1 MSKKNLKIGLTFAS
15 LSLMVNLFI
24 IANAFI
30 PGTVSG
36 QMSDFIANIVK
47 FFINGIDKDV
57 DEIKTESIT
66 LKLDDRYL
74 LNGVEGYKDN
84 EIPLGAT
91 KKLIASPNPKNATD
105 ANIYFTC
112 SSDKINVI
120 QVDYGAFIE
129 ANEDIDSFTVTA
141 HLKDSDIHTDY
152 TFYVKEH
159 CAPID
164 FSISLDNKEIK
175 TGLTELVNVTP
186 ISKIESIND
195 PLKYVRYFDSTK
207 LEYTSSNTS
216 IASINNL
223 GVITAKSVGTVE
235 ISVSN
240 GTVTKKETITVKN
253 NAETVIKPNNNWKL
267 TSKTNK
273 AYIGDMNFDGNDYSE
288 VGLHNTPLTVDWNGV
303 TPSDSKLT
311 YSSSNP
317 LIAMVDS
324 SGIVRGY
331 RKKGKVT
338 ITAISALDPSQS
350 SSIDIDVE
358 DVMISSLK
366 YASEKSSFQIE
377 KGVTLLISPNYLPIN
392 ASDKK
397 MMGKAENSSLVEI
410 ESRGSSVAIKGIETG
425 KTKITIYAV
434 NSPSATLEYEIEV
447 TPLKIIN
454 SANEDDFF
462 SIIRKSIGH
471 LMLFFVDG
479 IFTTLGAYFL
489 IKDSKKKY
497 FRYLI
502 YPASLVFG
510 FSIAGLSE
518 FIQLFIPK
526 RGARWIDVGID
537 TLGYASATLLIA
549 LIFLIIFIIK
559 RIKDKKKVKI
569 DNN

>member
-15 LSLMVNLFI
+15 LSLLVNLFI

-30 PGTVSG
+30 PGTISG

-47 FFINGIDKDV
+47 FFINGIEKDV
-57 DEIKTESIT
+57 EEIKTESISLT
-66 LKLDDRYL
+66 LDERYL
-74 LNGVEGYKDN
+74 LNGVEGYKEN

-120 QVDYGAFIE
+120 QADYGAFIE
-129 ANEDIDSFTVTA
+129 ANEDIDSFIVSA
-141 HLKDSDIHTDY
+141 RVKDSDIHADY

-159 CAPID
+159 CAPVD
-164 FSISLDNKEIK
+164 FSISIENSEIK
-175 TGLTELVNVTP
+175 TGLTEIINVTP

-207 LEYTSSNTS
+207 LEYISSNTS
-216 IASINNL
+216 VATINNL
-223 GVITAKSVGTVE
+223 GVITAKSPGTTQ

-240 GTVTKKETITVKN
+240 GIVTKKETITVKN
-253 NAETVIKPNNNWKL
+253 NTETIVKPNNNWKL
-267 TSKTNK
+267 TSKSNK
-273 AYIGDMNFDGNDYSE
+273 AYIGDMNFDGFDYNE
-288 VGLHNTPLTVDWNGV
+288 VGMHNTPLLVDWNGAV
-303 TPSDSKLT
+303 PSDDKLT
-311 YSSSNP
+311 YVSSNP
-317 LIAMVDS
+317 LIAMVDNN
-324 SGIVRGY
+324 GVVRGY
-331 RKKGKVT
+331 RKKGTVT
-338 ITAISALDPSQS
+338 ITATSTLDPSQS
-350 SSIDIDVE
+350 ASINITVE
-358 DVMISSLK
+358 DVLISSLE
-366 YASEKSSFQIE
+366 YANEKKSFQIE
-377 KGVTLLISPNYLPIN
+377 KGVTLLITPKYLPIN

-397 MMGKAENSSLVEI
+397 MMGKAENASLVEI
-410 ESRGSSVAIKGIETG
+410 ESRGSSVAIKGLETG
-425 KTKITIYAV
+425 KTKVTIYAV
-434 NSPSATLEYEIEV
+434 NSESATLEYEVEV

-471 LMLFFVDG
+471 LTLFFIDG

-489 IKDSKKKY
+489 IKDNKKKY
-497 FRYLI
+497 YRYLI
-502 YPASLVFG
+502 YLASLLFG
-510 FSIAGLSE
+510 FSIAMLSE

-537 TLGYASATLLIA
+537 TLGYASAVFLIA

-559 RIKDKKKVKI
+559 KVKNKKKEEI
-569 DNN
+569 DKN